1 MSELIFELHSVPS
14 LTYGV
19 DGIILK
25 QFTRVPTDPFT
36 ASGLVPQPSI
46 DDHHLHAMRKGRDEL
61 ATWYDQGTT
70 NNLDA
75 PFFTDGRLDRL
86 PWGLNTSSYT

>member
-61 ATWYDQGTT
+61 RDMVRSGYDKQFRCS
-70 NNLDA
+70 
-75 PFFTDGRLDRL
+75 FF
-86 PWGLNTSSYT
+86 Y